1 MLIFYECLASSLRHI
16 SVSPISREMMPTLYH
31 GFRNNGVLLH
41 EKYMALIVER
51 KGEWFI
57 LLSSMFTGNRRTY
70 GNASDMEGM
79 VGSI

>member
-1 MLIFYECLASSLRHI
+1 
-16 SVSPISREMMPTLYH
+16 MPTLYH
-31 GFRNNGVLLH
+31 GFRNDIEFCCMKVYGSQ
-41 EKYMALIVER
+41 IVER

-79 VGSI
+79 DLGTFIGLMLP